1 MDNEKL
7 YEIVLSALAV
17 YVVLGLCIIGSPSL
31 TVALWRSVRSAAS
44 FLRAGAGA
52 IEETGHRFFAV
63 RIQRPR

>member
-44 FLRAGAGA
+44 FLRAGA